1 MKTLSTLVVLVV
13 VLAAATSASRKCKYN
28 RQDKW
33 SECENGK
40 QTATKIIKEGSD
52 KTCPQKKVKTR
63 ICACKYQKGNWSE
76 CDPATKKMTRTLT
89 LTQGSDQCPP
99 NKTRLR
105 RCRKGK
111 SRKKGSTRRTK
122 RRRSRHVNH
131 KARGPS
137 TMATLRGP
145 TIHPKLQ
152 SSLFS
157 SSLSPSNAADSSE
170 HNLRTMPRDKTV
182 RKHKLPKDKQNK
194 KRDKKLRK
202 RKHLTD
208 QSIDQPAQFLDP
220 SFQSTVSV
228 EPVLLPSHRP
238 STHTTDKT
246 ILSASSIH
254 PKPKHSRTQHTRQ
267 YTHAK
272 DSPFINAMST
282 TISPKQVISGRF
294 SKTPTHTLPD
304 RRGINKQRKIPS
316 KQPAVST
323 VSSETFYDTTM
334 GQSNGIMNY
343 LTSLF
348 KRANKVSTEAP
359 VATSTSGSSSW
370 WHWR

>member
-1 MKTLSTLVVLVV
+1 ME
-13 VLAAATSASRKCKYN
+13 R
-28 RQDKW
+28 
-33 SECENGK
+33 
-40 QTATKIIKEGSD
+40 
-52 KTCPQKKVKTR
+52 
-63 ICACKYQKGNWSE
+63 
-76 CDPATKKMTRTLT
+76 
-89 LTQGSDQCPP
+89 
-99 NKTRLR
+99 
-105 RCRKGK
+105 
-111 SRKKGSTRRTK
+111 STRRTK
-122 RRRSRHVNH
+122 RRRSRHVDR

-137 TMATLRGP
+137 TVATLRGP

-182 RKHKLPKDKQNK
+182 RKHKLPSSIKDKQNK
-194 KRDKKLRK
+194 ERDRKLRK

-208 QSIDQPAQFLDP
+208 QSVDQPAQFLDP

-228 EPVLLPSHRP
+228 EPVLLPSHSP

-254 PKPKHSRTQHTRQ
+254 AKPKQSRSQHTQQ

-272 DSPFINAMST
+272 DSPFINTMST
-282 TISPKQVISGRF
+282 TISPRQVIRGWS

-304 RRGINKQRKIPS
+304 RRGINKRRKIPS
-316 KQPAVST
+316 KHPAVST
-323 VSSETFYDTTM
+323 VSSDTVYDTTM
-334 GQSNGIMNY
+334 GQSNQIVNFFA
-343 LTSLF
+343 SFF
-348 KRANKVSTEAP
+348 KSANKVTTEAP
-359 VATSTSGSSSW
+359 VATSTSSPW